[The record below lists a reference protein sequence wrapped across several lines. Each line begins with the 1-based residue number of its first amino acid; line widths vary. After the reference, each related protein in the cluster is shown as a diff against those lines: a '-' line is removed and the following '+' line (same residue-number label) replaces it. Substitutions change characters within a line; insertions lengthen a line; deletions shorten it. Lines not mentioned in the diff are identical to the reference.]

1 MTNQFKLLSPTG
13 LIFSSLTLFSS
24 LICADEIEKVEVVEV
39 VGQRNQALTTPT
51 LATEK
56 LMAVAGI
63 DGDPLAAVFSLP
75 GVVYAGGDDGGEP
88 AIRGSSPNDNAFYV
102 DMMPTDYI
110 FHLFGDSIFNKNLL
124 RNIELDAAA
133 FGSQYGNATGGVF
146 DVKLRDPKAQPL
158 KVKLNAS
165 LLKTGIMVEGETFNQ
180 QAFYF
185 SYRRSLIHL
194 FLAEGDE
201 EDGLT
206 IFDAPV
212 SDDYQGKYQW
222 LIGNNHKLTFT
233 LNGASDSGGI
243 NISEASE
250 EGRIDPDFI
259 GDLSIDARF
268 DSQGV
273 QWEWFPHQ
281 DDSYTVSFNHV
292 LSKSAA
298 KYGAGQFESNEDNEF
313 NLRFLAQTTRFD
325 QHKLSFGLDMQSHD
339 FSYSFDAIP
348 YFCTDHS
355 VDCDE
360 QKGERIQGDD
370 NIKANIYGLYAND
383 VWQLTSRL
391 SMELGVRADH
401 DDYTQKTFVHPR
413 ASLTWYAHPQV
424 SLFTKAGTYSRF
436 PDVGAALPMLGN
448 PKIQPYEAKHVSA
461 GATWQ
466 ITDHWHTKAEV
477 YFKDLS
483 QLARAVDID
492 LADADLRYTNDLSGT
507 AKGVE
512 WLIEKE
518 LSNNWYGWLSASWS
532 KSERTDDITQITTE
546 YYLDTPW
553 IVNAVAN
560 YKINE
565 RWDIGLRFSARSGAK
580 YTPIIGIK
588 PNPDFPDN
596 YLAEYGDLNSKTLPT
611 YSRLDIQAR
620 YQYQIFGNEAA
631 LTFAL
636 INALGNE
643 NVSGYYFKPDGQET
657 PNNFEIASEEGIGI
671 FPSIGFELTF

>member
-1 MTNQFKLLSPTG
+1 MMNQSKTFTPAC

-24 LICADEIEKVEVVEV
+24 LIYADKVEKVEV

-146 DVKLRDPKAQPL
+146 DVRLRDPKAQPL
-158 KVKLNAS
+158 EVKFNAS
-165 LLKTGIMVEGETFNQ
+165 LLKTGILVEGGTFEQ

-259 GDLSIDARF
+259 GDASIDARF

-281 DDSYTVSFNHV
+281 DDTYTVSFNHV
-292 LSKSAA
+292 LSESSE
-298 KYGAGQFESNEDNEF
+298 KYGAGQFETSEDNEF
-313 NLRFLAQTTRFD
+313 NLRLLAQTTRLN
-325 QHKLSFGLDMQSHD
+325 QHKLSLGFDLQSHD
-339 FSYSFDAIP
+339 FTYSFDAIP

-355 VDCDE
+355 ANCDE
-360 QKGERIQGDD
+360 QKGERIQGKD
-370 NIKANIYGLYAND
+370 NIKANIYALYAND
-383 VWQLTSRL
+383 VWQLTPSL
-391 SMELGVRADH
+391 TMELGVRTEH
-401 DDYTQKTFVHPR
+401 DDYTKKTFVHPR
-413 ASLTWYAHPQV
+413 ASLTWYVLPQV
-424 SLFTKAGTYSRF
+424 SLFTKTGTYSRF
-436 PDVGAALPMLGN
+436 PDVGAALSMLGN
-448 PKIQPYEAKHVSA
+448 PKIQPYEARHISA
-461 GATWQ
+461 GAEWQ
-466 ITDHWHTKAEV
+466 ITDHWQTKAEI
-477 YFKDLS
+477 YLKDLS

-492 LADADLRYTNDLSGT
+492 SDNAELRYTNDLSGT
-507 AKGVE
+507 AKGIE

-532 KSERTDDITQITTE
+532 KSERTDDLTQITTE

-565 RWDIGLRFSARSGAK
+565 RWDIGLRYSARSGAK
-580 YTPIIGIK
+580 YTPINGIK

-596 YLAEYGDLNSKTLPT
+596 YLAQYGELNSDTLPT
-611 YSRLDIQAR
+611 YSRLDIQAKF
-620 YQYQIFGNEAA
+620 QYQIFGNEAA

-643 NVSGYYFKPDGQET
+643 NISGYYFKPDGNET
-657 PNNFEIASEEGIGI
+657 PDNFDITSEEGVGI
-671 FPSIGFELTF
+671 FPSIGFEVTF

>member
-1 MTNQFKLLSPTG
+1 MPNQSKIFVPIA
-13 LIFSSLTLFSS
+13 LIFSSLTFFSP
-24 LICADEIEKVEVVEV
+24 LVVADEVEKVEVI
-39 VGQRNQALTTPT
+39 GQRNQALTEVS

-56 LMAVAGI
+56 LIAVAGI

-75 GVVYAGGDDGGEP
+75 GVVYAGGDAGGEP
-88 AIRGSSPNDNAFYV
+88 AIRGSSPDDNAFYV

-133 FGSQYGNATGGVF
+133 FGSQFGNATGGVF

-158 KVKLNAS
+158 EIKLDAS
-165 LLKTGIMVEGETFNQ
+165 LLKTGILIEGGTFEQ

-185 SYRRSLIHL
+185 SYRRSLLHL
-194 FLAEGDE
+194 FFAEGDE
-201 EDGLT
+201 DEGVT

-259 GDLSIDARF
+259 GDASINDSF

-281 DDSYTVSFNHV
+281 YDSYIVSFNHV
-292 LSKSAA
+292 LSESSQ
-298 KYGAGQFESNEDNEF
+298 KYGAGQFETNEDNEF
-313 NLRFLAQTTRFD
+313 NLRFLAQTTRLK
-325 QHKLSFGLDMQSHD
+325 QHKLSLGLDMQSHD

-355 VDCDE
+355 TDCNE
-360 QKGERIQGDD
+360 QKGERIQGND
-370 NIKANIYGLYAND
+370 NIKANIYALYAND
-383 VWQLTSRL
+383 VWQLTPSL
-391 SMELGVRADH
+391 SMEVGIRADH
-401 DDYTQKTFVHPR
+401 DDYTKKTFVHPR
-413 ASLTWYAHPQV
+413 ASMTWYVHPQV

-436 PDVGAALPMLGN
+436 PDVGTALPLLGN
-448 PKIQPYEAKHVSA
+448 PKIQPYEARHISA
-461 GATWQ
+461 GGSWQ
-466 ITDHWHTKAEV
+466 IADHWQTKVEV
-477 YFKDLS
+477 YVKDLS

-492 LADADLRYTNDLSGT
+492 ADNADLRYTNDLSGT

-518 LSNNWYGWLSASWS
+518 LSNKWYGWLSASWS
-532 KSERTDDITQITTE
+532 KSERTDELTQITTE

-560 YKINE
+560 YKINQ

-580 YTPIIGIK
+580 YTPIVTIK
-588 PNPDFPDN
+588 TNPDFPDN
-596 YLAEYGDLNSKTLPT
+596 YLPEYGALNSATLPT
-611 YSRLDIQAR
+611 YSRLDIQAK
-620 YQYQIFGNEAA
+620 YQYKIFANDAA

-636 INALGNE
+636 INSLGSE
-643 NVSGYYFKPDGQET
+643 NISGYYFEPDGKET
-657 PNNFEIASEEGIGI
+657 PDDFEIASEGSIGI